1 MALFSFI
8 SKKPKPQQVKSLV
21 CTVVV
26 KTHRTATDFSWNW
39 QLAMPVK
46 VSGQQ
51 AVHLDMLIRNFC
63 TDNANGAKAG
73 RNIQTLQILLPMY
86 NPSHKCLSRIRDE
99 AS

>member
-1 MALFSFI
+1 
-8 SKKPKPQQVKSLV
+8 VKALV

-51 AVHLDMLIRNFC
+51 AIHLDMLVRNYC
-63 TDNANGAKAG
+63 ADNANRAKTG
-73 RNIQTLQILLPMY
+73 RNTQTLQIFLPV
-86 NPSHKCLSRIRDE
+86 
-99 AS
+99 

>member
-1 MALFSFI
+1 MALFSFL
-8 SKKPKPQQVKSLV
+8 SKKPNKPQQVKSLV

-51 AVHLDMLIRNFC
+51 AEHLDMLVRNFC

-73 RNIQTLQILLPMY
+73 RNTQTLQILLPM
-86 NPSHKCLSRIRDE
+86 
-99 AS
+99 